1 MEINISDL
9 INRLTNYKERVQD
22 DLSQDDDLLL
32 AVVLAVLE
40 EIKNQEEN

>member
-32 AVVLAVLE
+32 AVVLAVWE

>member
-40 EIKNQEEN
+40 EIKNQEEK

>member
-9 INRLTNYKERVQD
+9 INRLTTYKERVQD

>member
-1 MEINISDL
+1 MEVNISDL
-9 INRLTNYKERVQD
+9 IDRLTNYKERVQD
-22 DLSQDDDLLL
+22 DLNQDDDLLL

>member
-1 MEINISDL
+1 MEVNISDL
-9 INRLTNYKERVQD
+9 INRLTKYKERVQD

-40 EIKNQEEN
+40 EVKNQEEN

>member
-1 MEINISDL
+1 MEVNISDL

-22 DLSQDDDLLL
+22 GLSQDDDLLL

-40 EIKNQEEN
+40 KIKNQEEN

>member
-1 MEINISDL
+1 MEINISNL

>member
-9 INRLTNYKERVQD
+9 INRLINYKERVQD

>member
-9 INRLTNYKERVQD
+9 IDRLTNYKERVQD
-22 DLSQDDDLLL
+22 DLNQDDDLLL

>member
-22 DLSQDDDLLL
+22 DLSQDMTYY
-32 AVVLAVLE
+32 
-40 EIKNQEEN
+40 